1 MRLGQRSDQYAAP
14 PPADAPT
21 QEPGPVR
28 KKASLAE
35 LLAELKRRRVFRVM
49 AGYGIFAFAVLQV
62 IEPIMHGAHLGEW
75 VLTAVL
81 VGLAAGF
88 PVALILSWVFD
99 FTAEGVVRTPRVSG
113 SPRFSR
119 GRVAAVLVGV
129 GLLAALPGLGWYA
142 WKRGAEATPAAGS
155 ASIAVLPFDDLS
167 PNHDQ
172 DYFSDGVAQEI
183 LDALSRVE
191 GLKVPGRASC
201 FWFKGKNA
209 EPSEIANK
217 LGVAHLLQGSVRR
230 SGKKLRIT
238 AELTRVATGERLWS
252 QTFNREEADVL
263 AVQDEIAR
271 DVVDALKLKLLPG
284 QAAAAARRP
293 PVPEAYDGY
302 LLGRQ
307 LLGQFSY
314 DAHDRAVAPLER
326 ATQLDPQFAQAWA
339 ALAIALK
346 YRAEQTAD
354 RATALDGKR
363 RALEAAERSIALAPE
378 AAEGY
383 VARSLQADVRGWAW
397 TEGLA
402 DARRAVELNPQS
414 ADAHRAV
421 GMALATL
428 GRVGEGVLELQRATE
443 LEPLSSW
450 MWNGYGW
457 LALCDGKYELA
468 RRALARALEINP
480 DNQSSP
486 GNVLMIKL
494 LEGRAAEV
502 LAEVGRV
509 KVHEAERLEFVAVA
523 THTLGRTKESQAALA
538 LLEKAFGEQWP
549 QLVANVHAWRVD
561 RAEAIAWLERA
572 RDRIGGSVDE
582 VLYDPFLNNLRQD
595 PAFTAFIATI
605 NLAAGAR
612 GAAVAPQAAPSIAV
626 LPFADMSPGRDQEYF
641 ADGVAEE
648 ILNALAHL
656 EGLKVIGRS
665 SSFSFKGKREDL
677 RAIGQAL
684 GVTSILEGS
693 LRLDGNLV
701 RVSAQLIR
709 VADGSQLW
717 SERYE
722 RKLDGIF
729 KVQDEIAR
737 AVVGALKVRLL
748 SGATPAPGRARSTTP
763 EAYAQ
768 YLRGRSDVEAARAAG
783 LPFPVAAFER
793 AIALD
798 PTYAPAW
805 AALADTLQQIGPFVE
820 TAAERTGRL
829 ERALA
834 AAERAVA
841 LDPGLAEG
849 WEDRGNLRGYV
860 RWDFPGRL
868 ADYQKGLALNPGSA
882 RAHRRMGLHHFYLGR
897 ASEAQPWLLRAVELD
912 PLDVRGL
919 ENLSELYIWQGR
931 HAEAQRL
938 LKRSLELSPGFSWG
952 LEALVVSYVLE
963 GKPAEA
969 RAFNDRITDPHQRL
983 LGEVLIA
990 EALGDLPKARS
1001 LLQTFME
1008 RYGEVDPTEV
1018 ATLHA
1023 ALGDADQA
1031 MAWLERAW
1039 QARDLYLAGTAKS
1052 DVFLRKYQGDPRYV
1066 ALLRKLKMPV
1076 D

>member
-1 MRLGQRSDQYAAP
+1 VSQGPDQHAAP
-14 PPADAPT
+14 PPAEAP
-21 QEPGPVR
+21 PPAPVR

-49 AGYGIFAFAVLQV
+49 AGYGLFSFAVLQV
-62 IEPIMHGAHLGEW
+62 IEP
-75 VLTAVL
+75 VLHAYDLPAWLLKAGVTL
-81 VGLAAGF
+81 LAAGF
-88 PVALILSWVFD
+88 PVALILSWIFD
-99 FTAEGVVRTPRVSG
+99 FTAEGVVRTPRVIG

-119 GRVAAVLVGV
+119 GRVAALLAGV

-142 WKRGAEATPAAGS
+142 WKRGREAAPTAET
-155 ASIAVLPFDDLS
+155 ASIAVLPFADLS

-172 DYFSDGVAQEI
+172 DYFSDGVAEEI
-183 LDALSRVE
+183 LGALSRVE

-209 EPSEIANK
+209 EASEIASK

-230 SGKKLRIT
+230 SGKKLRVT
-238 AELTRVATGERLWS
+238 AEVTRVAGGERLWS

-263 AVQDEIAR
+263 AVQDEIAQA
-271 DVVDALKLKLLPG
+271 VVEALKVKLLPG

-293 PVPEAYDGY
+293 LVPEAYDEY

-314 DAHDRAVAPLER
+314 DAHRRAVAPLER

-339 ALAIALK
+339 ALSIALK
-346 YRAEQTAD
+346 YQAEQSAD

-363 RALEAAERSIALAPE
+363 RALEAAERAVLLAPD

-383 VARSLQADVRGWAW
+383 VARALQADVRAWAW
-397 TEGLA
+397 TEALA
-402 DARRAVELNPQS
+402 DARRAVELNPHS

-421 GMALATL
+421 GMTLATL

-480 DNQSSP
+480 ANQSSP
-486 GNVLMIKL
+486 GNLLTIKL

-502 LAEVGRV
+502 LAEAGRV
-509 KVHEAERLEFVAVA
+509 AVDEGERLAFIAMA
-523 THTLGRTKESQAALA
+523 SHTLGRAQESQAALVR
-538 LLEKAFGEQWP
+538 LEKGFGEQWP
-549 QLVANVHAWRVD
+549 QQVANVHAWRGD
-561 RAEAIAWLERA
+561 RAQAIAWLTRA
-572 RDRIGGSVDE
+572 RERMGGSVDE
-582 VLYDPFLNNLRQD
+582 ARYDPILNGLRDD
-595 PAFTAFIATI
+595 PAFTAFVATI
-605 NLAAGAR
+605 NLAPGGR
-612 GAAVAPQAAPSIAV
+612 GAATPTVVVPSIAV
-626 LPFADMSPGRDQEYF
+626 LPFADMSAKHDQEFF

-665 SSFSFKGKREDL
+665 SSFSFRGKREDL

-684 GVTSILEGS
+684 GVTSVLEGS
-693 LRLDGNLV
+693 LRLEGNLV

-748 SGATPAPGRARSTTP
+748 SGATPAPGKARSTTP

-768 YLRGRSDVEAARAAG
+768 YLRGRADVEAARAAG
-783 LPFPVAAFER
+783 QPFPVAAFER

-798 PTYAPAW
+798 PNYAPAW

-834 AAERAVA
+834 ASERAVA
-841 LDPGLAEG
+841 LDAGLAEA
-849 WEDRGNLRGYV
+849 WDDRGLLRGYV

-897 ASEAQPWLLRAVELD
+897 AEEGLPWLLRAVELD

-919 ENLSELYIWQGR
+919 ENLGDLYIWQGR
-931 HAEAQRL
+931 HAEARRL
-938 LKRSLELSPGFSWG
+938 LLRALELSPKFLWA
-952 LEALVVSYVLE
+952 LELMVESFVLE
-963 GKPAEA
+963 GKPLEA
-969 RAFNDRITDPHQRL
+969 TAYNDRITDPHTRL

-990 EALGDLPKARS
+990 QALGDLPKARA
-1001 LLQTFME
+1001 LLVTFTE
-1008 RYGEVDPTEV
+1008 RYGGVVPTEV
-1018 ATLHA
+1018 ARLHA
-1023 ALGDADQA
+1023 ALGDQDQA
-1031 MAWLERAW
+1031 MAWLQRAW
-1039 QARDLYLAGTAKS
+1039 QSRDLDLAGTVKS
-1052 DVFLRKYQGDPRYV
+1052 DVYLRKYQGDPRFV
-1066 ALLRKLKMPV
+1066 DLLRKLKMPV